1 MISITIASATP
12 AHGAET
18 ALQLASGATIADA
31 LKAAALLWQQDAIE
45 LAGAGV
51 GIWGKA
57 RPHSYILRDGDRI
70 EIYRALQAD
79 PKDAR
84 RAKVS
89 AAENEATESRTKRA
103 SGQ

>member
-12 AHGAET
+12 ADGAET
-18 ALQLASGATIADA
+18 TFELVPGATIAEA
-31 LKAAALLWQQDAIE
+31 LNAAALLWQQDATE
-45 LAGAGV
+45 LARVGV

-57 RPHSYILRDGDRI
+57 RPHAYILRDGDRV
-70 EIYRALQAD
+70 EIYRPLQAD

-89 AAENEATESRTKRA
+89 AAENEVAERGTKCVR
-103 SGQ
+103 